1 MALNF
6 VSALDLATIIYF
18 FLLQVTKFLLSS
30 VQYPKVDLLST
41 IDQAQSAFVYASRL
55 QLCPF
60 LKQNFFP

>member
-55 QLCPF
+55 
-60 LKQNFFP
+60 